1 MPITMDGTPFS
12 KSVVYR
18 TTNENVLPPNSAR
31 YTPVSNPTGRP
42 IKAANISSFRL
53 PTMALAIPPPVSP
66 TGLGSCVK
74 KFQLSDVPPFQIRY
88 PRIKNRI
95 ETTPSAA
102 IPVRLSITKFSDF
115 RQIMRG
121 LLMQADLRRAQ

>member
-1 MPITMDGTPFS
+1 MDGTPFS

-31 YTPVSNPTGRP
+31 YTPASKPTGKP
-42 IKAANISSFRL
+42 ISAANISNFKL
-53 PTMALAIPPPVSP
+53 PTIALAIPPPVSP

-74 KFQLSDVPPFQIRY
+74 KFQFNDLPPFQIKY
-88 PRIKNRI
+88 PRIKNKI

-102 IPVRLSITKFSDF
+102 TPVRLSI
-115 RQIMRG
+115 
-121 LLMQADLRRAQ
+121 